1 MGFADHTPYPFP
13 NDDYMLDM
21 RMGMHQMEDY
31 VNTVLALREE
41 YRQDIEI
48 HLGLEVEYYPKFFH
62 SLLKETS
69 QYPIEYFLLAQHSL
83 GNGENSEMHCYHVT
97 DDVKRLEHYCEQ
109 LKEGMDTGC
118 FTYLAHPDM
127 FNFVGNPQVYDK

>member
-1 MGFADHTPYPFP
+1 MKVNYHTHTNRCKHAKGTERAYVEAAIENGFTTLGFADHTPYPFP

-21 RMGMHQMEDY
+21 RMGMHQIEDY
-31 VNTVLALREE
+31 VNTVLALRKE

-69 QYPIEYFLLAQHSL
+69 QYPIEYFLLAQHSM
-83 GNGENSEMHCYHVT
+83 GKGENSEMNC
-97 DDVKRLEHYCEQ
+97 
-109 LKEGMDTGC
+109 
-118 FTYLAHPDM
+118 
-127 FNFVGNPQVYDK
+127 